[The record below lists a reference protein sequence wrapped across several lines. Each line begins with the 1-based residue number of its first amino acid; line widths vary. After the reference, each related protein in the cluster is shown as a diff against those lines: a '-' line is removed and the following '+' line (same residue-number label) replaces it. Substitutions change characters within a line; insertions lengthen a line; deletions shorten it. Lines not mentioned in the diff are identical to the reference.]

1 MVGHG
6 IWWGAVAGG
15 AWYLVG
21 CSSWS
26 GMISGGVQSLVVHG
40 S

>member
-6 IWWGAVAGG
+6 IWWGMVAGQ

-21 CSSWS
+21 FSSWW
-26 GMISGGVQSLVVHG
+26 GMVSGGAW
-40 S
+40 